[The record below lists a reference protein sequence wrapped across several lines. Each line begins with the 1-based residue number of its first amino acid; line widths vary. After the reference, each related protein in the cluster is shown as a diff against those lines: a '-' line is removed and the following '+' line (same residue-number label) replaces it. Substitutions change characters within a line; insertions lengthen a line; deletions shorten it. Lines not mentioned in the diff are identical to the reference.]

1 MPAKSEVRKSER
13 LGHECIVKIGDD
25 QALSPYYAVSY
36 NLSETGIH
44 FKSLF
49 EMYPGAHILIR
60 IDDYELSRNQV
71 PTKVVWCKKLESSST
86 FRYAVGAEFLRSEKN
101 AGLKASLPITPRM
114 KTPDKKEGG
123 VVIQMD
129 RRQP

>member
-1 MPAKSEVRKSER
+1 MQAKPEVRKSER

-71 PTKVVWCKKLESSST
+71 QAKVVWCKEIETTST
-86 FRYAVGAEFLRSEKN
+86 LKYAVGAEFLQSKRHV
-101 AGLKASLPITPRM
+101 GLKASTRLPHREDTR
-114 KTPDKKEGG
+114 EEE
-123 VVIQMD
+123 VV
-129 RRQP
+129 